1 MNDPI
6 DWLRQIVERSAA
18 DPVTALQVALIV
30 AQAAL
35 ALLALGLLHRASRLV
50 ALARAEHAAV
60 IATQTRDDA
69 TRRSKTAARRRILR
83 DLVDGFTAALA
94 ERR

>member
-1 MNDPI
+1 MSDPL
-6 DWLRQIVERSAA
+6 DWLRQVFERAAA
-18 DPVTALQVALIV
+18 DPVIALQVALTV

-35 ALLALGLLHRASRLV
+35 ALLALWLLHRASRLV

-60 IATQTRDDA
+60 TATQTREDT